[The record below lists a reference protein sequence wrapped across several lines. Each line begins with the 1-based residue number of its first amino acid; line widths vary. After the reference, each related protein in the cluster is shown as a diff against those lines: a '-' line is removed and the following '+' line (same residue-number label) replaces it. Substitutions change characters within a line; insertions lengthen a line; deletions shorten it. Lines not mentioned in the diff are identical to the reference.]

1 MVKFKLLEVN
11 GCTPEDIIKE
21 EKLIIESLKVENKAC
36 EGCKQEAIYYHN
48 AIKSFMEHY
57 IENYLKKEKL

>member
-11 GCTPEDIIKE
+11 GINPEYIIKE
-21 EKLIIESLKVENKAC
+21 EQFIIDSLKVENNYC
-36 EGCKQEAIYYHN
+36 EGCKSEAIRYHE